1 MNKTYL
7 YIGVAILIVAIGGV
21 IISGGG
27 SSQESTPNGGDKI
40 STDTQKNVNPLPV
53 DIELKDYDGNTVSL
67 TDYIGTP
74 LVINSWAIWCPFCV
88 EELKDFAQVQQE
100 LGDQVIIIAIDRA
113 ERGSRVQ
120 SFTDDL
126 GVTNDLIFLLDSRD
140 AFYKKIGGFSMPETV
155 FVNAEGNI
163 VIHKRGPMEAAEI
176 KEKIQSIL

>member
-7 YIGVAILIVAIGGV
+7 YIGVAILIVVIGGV

-27 SSQESTPNGGDKI
+27 GSQESTPNGGDKI
-40 STDTQKNVNPLPV
+40 SADIQKNTSPLPV

-67 TDYIGTP
+67 SDYIGTP
-74 LVINSWAIWCPFCV
+74 LVINSWAVWCPFCV
-88 EELKDFAQVQQE
+88 EELKEFSAVQRE
-100 LGDQVIIIAIDRA
+100 LGDAVIIIAIDRA

-163 VIHKRGPMEAAEI
+163 IIHKRGPMKAAEI